1 MAKGIDINATLKG
14 KRGGVVYYRRL
25 GEQVSRVKVT
35 PANPKTAKQA
45 VQRMVL
51 ATAAKMA
58 SAYEPIIN
66 HSFEGTPVGTQSVQE
81 FRSYA
86 MHALRSAAAYVLN
99 DVGEDIPVAEFAI
112 KGAPIVGA
120 LNNLQISR
128 GSLGMN
134 GYVVEDGDMKIVLA
148 SALSQSITTQ
158 AGYEAELRKL
168 GCAPGDQLTFVC
180 LEQSS
185 QVVASFTKDDYTVNN
200 YAQLVR
206 FARVVFKAELPDDFS
221 GGLLDGTAIN
231 AALIQETLG
240 TLPAFSEGTTSGGGI
255 ALVAAFDNVL
265 DTGYQVEALG
275 LIRSQKQLNG
285 KFKYSTGYM
294 DDANPDSG
302 YNNARSV
309 YQSYMNNVGEIN
321 VGDEL
326 YLRHAVASP
335 FEVGE

>member
-35 PANPKTAKQA
+35 PANPRTAKQA

-86 MHALRSAAAYVLN
+86 MHALRAAAAYVIN

-120 LNNLQISR
+120 LHNLQISR

-134 GYVVEDGDMKIVLA
+134 GYVVEDGAMKIVLA
-148 SALSQSITTQ
+148 SALSQSI
-158 AGYEAELRKL
+158 AGQPGYVAELRKL
-168 GCAPGDQLTFVC
+168 GIMPGDQLTFVC

-185 QVVASFTKDDYTVNN
+185 QVVASFTKDDFTVNN

-206 FARVVFKAELPDDFS
+206 FCRVVFKSELPEDFS
-221 GGLLDGTAIN
+221 GGLLSGTMIN
-231 AALIQETLG
+231 PALIEESQG
-240 TLPAFSEGTTSGGGI
+240 FLPAFAAGTTSGGGA
-255 ALVAAFDNVL
+255 ALVATFDNVL

-275 LIRSQKQLNG
+275 LIRSQKQLDG

-294 DDANPDSG
+294 DDANPESG

-309 YQSYMNNVGEIN
+309 YQSYMANVGEIN
-321 VGDEL
+321 VGEEL
-326 YLRHAVASP
+326 YLRHAVAAP
-335 FEVGE
+335 FTEGE